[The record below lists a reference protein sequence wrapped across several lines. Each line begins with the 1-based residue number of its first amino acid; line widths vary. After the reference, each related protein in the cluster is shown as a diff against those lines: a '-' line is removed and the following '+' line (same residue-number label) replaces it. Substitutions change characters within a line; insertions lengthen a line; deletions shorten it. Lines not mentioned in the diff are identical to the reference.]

1 MRKIAGGVVSVLL
14 SALVGAGCAS
24 TSPKF
29 GQPRAPGVVASGEP
43 PALECKNEKQDGGVL
58 VSEER
63 AQARRG
69 YNDHKFS
76 DRVTTADRPIEVCGF
91 AQQLSWLTALHC
103 DDGSRPWGD
112 DVHAAHAAR
121 RGSVTPD
128 DIDSSCLHPIDA
140 YEVTCPEKTYT
151 VYINLYVCPANEGV
165 MDNWGPGAG

>member
-76 DRVTTADRPIEVCGF
+76 DR
-91 AQQLSWLTALHC
+91 
-103 DDGSRPWGD
+103 
-112 DVHAAHAAR
+112 
-121 RGSVTPD
+121 
-128 DIDSSCLHPIDA
+128 
-140 YEVTCPEKTYT
+140 
-151 VYINLYVCPANEGV
+151 
-165 MDNWGPGAG
+165 